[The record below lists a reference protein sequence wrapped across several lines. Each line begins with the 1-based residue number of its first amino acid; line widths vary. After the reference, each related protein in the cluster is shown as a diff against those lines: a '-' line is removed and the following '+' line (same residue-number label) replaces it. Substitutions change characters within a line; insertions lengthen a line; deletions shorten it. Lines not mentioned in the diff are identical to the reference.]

1 MSPATPTVEDCLVQ
15 IDKAMTGAR
24 AGWDGVVI
32 WFEPWLVTRSKRA
45 RKVASRHATKA
56 QAVAWAEASLAN
68 GWRIV
73 EGPREHLVALGFGEA
88 LSMFASAALALG
100 LSFEI
105 RGSGSGDGYGYGDGH
120 GYGDG
125 SGDGDGHGYG
135 DGDGDGYGYGDGHG
149 SGDGYGYGHGSGDGY
164 GYGDGSGDGHG
175 YGDGDGDGYGYG
187 YGHGYGYGSGS
198 GSGSGYGYG
207 EIYIVK
213 GQWNVNKIDKTKP
226 MLVRH
231 HKAGV
236 YVGYYQGD
244 GMIPNTHRFWARHIW
259 NWQARLGTTAI
270 ADAGPGPRSSLGP
283 WVMIDLPRE
292 ELVSTIAATPKC
304 MESVEGF
311 AVSLERMAA

>member
-105 RGSGSGDGYGYGDGH
+105 RGSGSGSGDGDGYGDGSGDGYGYGYGSGDGHGYGDGHGDGH

-125 SGDGDGHGYG
+125 SGDGY
-135 DGDGDGYGYGDGHG
+135 GDGYGYG
-149 SGDGYGYGHGSGDGY
+149 SGYGS
-164 GYGDGSGDGHG
+164 
-175 YGDGDGDGYGYG
+175 
-187 YGHGYGYGSGS
+187 GSGS